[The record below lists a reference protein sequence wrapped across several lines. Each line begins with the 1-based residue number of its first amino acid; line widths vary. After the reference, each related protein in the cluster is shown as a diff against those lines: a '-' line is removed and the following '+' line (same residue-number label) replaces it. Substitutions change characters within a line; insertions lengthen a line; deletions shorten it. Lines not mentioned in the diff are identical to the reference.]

1 MVKGQKFNAEEVMAT
16 ATKALEKIS
25 RYDGS
30 LEEKDKVNDDPNLVE
45 VIYAMLQSIPN
56 GMSKTLLKLE
66 LKQDYSSKIEWLSS
80 RS

>member
-16 ATKALEKIS
+16 ATKVLEKIS

-30 LEEKDKVNDDPNLVE
+30 LEEKDKVNDDPDLVE

-56 GMSKTLLKLE
+56 GMSKALLKLE
-66 LKQDYSSKIEWLSS
+66 LKQDYSSKIEWLSN

>member
-1 MVKGQKFNAEEVMAT
+1 MVKGQKFNAEEVLAT

-25 RYDGS
+25 RYGGS
-30 LEEKDKVNDDPNLVE
+30 SEEKDKVNDDPNLVE

-56 GMSKTLLKLE
+56 GMSKALLKLE

>member
-1 MVKGQKFNAEEVMAT
+1 MAT
-16 ATKALEKIS
+16 ATKVLEKIS

-30 LEEKDKVNDDPNLVE
+30 LEEKDKVNDDPDLVE

-56 GMSKTLLKLE
+56 GMSKALLKLE
-66 LKQDYSSKIEWLSS
+66 LKQDYSSKIEWLSN

>member
-16 ATKALEKIS
+16 ATKALGKIS

-30 LEEKDKVNDDPNLVE
+30 LEEKYKVNDDPNLVE
-45 VIYAMLQSIPN
+45 VIYAMLQSILN
-56 GMSKTLLKLE
+56 GMSKALLKLE